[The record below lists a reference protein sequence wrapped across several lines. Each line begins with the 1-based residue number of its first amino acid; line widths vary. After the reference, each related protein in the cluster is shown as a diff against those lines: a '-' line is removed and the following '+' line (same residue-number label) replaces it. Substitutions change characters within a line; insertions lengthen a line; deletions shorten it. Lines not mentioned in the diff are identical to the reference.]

1 DKTTKLQFRRAD
13 EPQYI
18 QFGTVR
24 DKEPEYNIRSGQLKL
39 SGDEVA
45 KFFDPSVEAI
55 AEAFAEQTGQGAT
68 SIPIKHAFLVGG
80 YAASDYLFM
89 SLQRHPTFSHVT
101 LCRPANHVNK
111 AVADGAVSF
120 YIDHLVT
127 TRAAKLTYG
136 LTCLTPFQS
145 GRADHVS
152 RTNTKLRD
160 LAGSWVLPNAFQ
172 SILKKGTQVS
182 ERQEFRS
189 SFFMLRKSATDC
201 TSISDKIIAYR
212 GSLSDPCWM
221 DIETASFT
229 DNCKI
234 FADTSNI
241 TTALLP
247 RTSPEGQTYYHVE
260 FEVILLFGLTE
271 LKAQISWLENVRV
284 YPIPPL

>member
-1 DKTTKLQFRRAD
+1 MLPA
-13 EPQYI
+13 I
-18 QFGTVR
+18 ICLWASNGTQ
-24 DKEPEYNIRSGQLKL
+24 RSHMLLCVDRQITCMFSIGTPVLL
-39 SGDEVA
+39 WCL
-45 KFFDPSVEAI
+45 FI
-55 AEAFAEQTGQGAT
+55 T
-68 SIPIKHAFLVGG
+68 S
-80 YAASDYLFM
+80 
-89 SLQRHPTFSHVT
+89 
-101 LCRPANHVNK
+101 NK

-145 GRADHVS
+145 GRVDHVS

-172 SILKKGTQVS
+172 SILKKVLPSSDCSTKPDILQGTQVS

-221 DIETASFT
+221 DIETG
-229 DNCKI
+229 
-234 FADTSNI
+234 NI
-241 TTALLP
+241 SL
-247 RTSPEGQTYYHVE
+247 
-260 FEVILLFGLTE
+260 
-271 LKAQISWLENVRV
+271 
-284 YPIPPL
+284 